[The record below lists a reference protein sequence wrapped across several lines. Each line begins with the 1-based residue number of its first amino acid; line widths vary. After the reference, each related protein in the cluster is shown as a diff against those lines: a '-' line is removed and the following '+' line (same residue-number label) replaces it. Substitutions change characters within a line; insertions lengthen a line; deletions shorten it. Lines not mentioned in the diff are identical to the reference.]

1 MKENKIIITLVII
14 TFLLSLVLFVNIGY
28 ADDSLINN
36 NTSLENSNF
45 DIVFNQNS
53 NITSNEIIITGQ
65 RTATL
70 NNISL
75 NNLHETKKLLVPIS
89 NNNDNLSAKLSSKI
103 SNSNPEYFKV
113 TSSLSNSIIKPNS
126 KDVILE
132 LTIELIKTPITKTET
147 TNIELEIISD
157 PIY

>member
-28 ADDSLINN
+28 ADESLINN

>member
-28 ADDSLINN
+28 ADESLINN

-89 NNNDNLSAKLSSKI
+89 NNSDNLSAKLSSKI